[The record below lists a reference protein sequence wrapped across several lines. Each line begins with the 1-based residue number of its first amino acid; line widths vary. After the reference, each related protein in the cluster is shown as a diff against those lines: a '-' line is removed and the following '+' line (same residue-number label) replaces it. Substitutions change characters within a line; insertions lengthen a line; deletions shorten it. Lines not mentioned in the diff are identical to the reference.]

1 MAGVPRPCFARTGT
15 RPVGVGSWCAQGI
28 ARHTDVPGF
37 CDGRSLRD
45 DRSLPRI
52 DRSTLLVFVVD
63 VYDPR
68 AYDYLPSV
76 SAVLAAASSQ
86 VEIEVVQAERYAGP
100 LARAGV
106 IALLAAEAGPPDRV
120 LAAVQRKFFVE
131 GRGLDEDG
139 VLAGVAEGLGLDAPA
154 VELFA
159 RSDRAAELVQED
171 AALALD
177 LDLAG
182 GPLLLASRGNRV
194 YEFDGPGASGERLV
208 DQFRSV
214 IGRRP

>member
-1 MAGVPRPCFARTGT
+1 MADGLRSCCGALPGRRARPSVDAWCAHERLAGAATH
-15 RPVGVGSWCAQGI
+15 RSPVGRGG
-28 ARHTDVPGF
+28 RGPG
-37 CDGRSLRD
+37 RV
-45 DRSLPRI
+45 DRT
-52 DRSTLLVFVVD
+52 TLLVFVVD

-76 SAVLAAASSQ
+76 SAVLHAARRL
-86 VEIEVVQAERYAGP
+86 VEVEVVQAGGYAAP
-100 LARAGV
+100 FARAGV
-106 IALLAAEAGPPDRV
+106 LALLAAEDGPPDRV
-120 LAAVQRKFFVE
+120 LSAVQREFFVE

-139 VLAGVAEGLGLDAPA
+139 VLTGVAEDLGLDAPA

-159 RSDRAAELVQED
+159 RSDRAAELVRED

-182 GPLLLASRGNRV
+182 GPLLLASRGDRV
-194 YEFDGPGASGERLV
+194 FEFDGPGATGERLV

-214 IGRRP
+214 IGRRS

>member
-1 MAGVPRPCFARTGT
+1 MAGASRSCCWGPRGGRAGGGVDAWCVHERVAHGTGQRSAVGPGRR
-15 RPVGVGSWCAQGI
+15 RPGGV
-28 ARHTDVPGF
+28 
-37 CDGRSLRD
+37 
-45 DRSLPRI
+45 

-76 SAVLAAASSQ
+76 SAVLHAAGRL
-86 VEIEVVQAERYAGP
+86 VEVEVVQSGRYAAQ
-100 LARAGV
+100 LTRAGV
-106 IALLAAEAGPPDRV
+106 LALLAAEDGPPDRV
-120 LAAVQRKFFVE
+120 LSAVQREFFVE

-139 VLAGVAEGLGLDAPA
+139 VLAGVAENLGLDAPA

-159 RSDRAAELVQED
+159 RSDRAAELVRED

-182 GPLLLASRGNRV
+182 GPLLLASRGDRV
-194 YEFDGPGASGERLV
+194 YEFDGPGATGERLV